1 MSSEHTLEPHSNE
14 SAKPA
19 PQPAKEFKCFDIVA
33 MAFVSVYLISLVSS
47 SKLFAL
53 GRLQLPGAA
62 VVFPLSY
69 IFGDILTEVYGYA
82 RTRRVIWAGVGAAI
96 LMSLVLW
103 IVQILPPAP
112 GWPDQQAYQAILG
125 VVPRLCLGSIVAYW
139 AGEFVNSYVMAKMK
153 LLTKGRCLWTRTVSS
168 TLVGQAVDSIV
179 FISVAFAGR
188 VPWAAV
194 LQIGTTLY
202 GFKVGY
208 EIVATPLTYAVVK
221 WLKKVEQV
229 DVYDRTTNFTPFRL
243 L

>member
-1 MSSEHTLEPHSNE
+1 
-14 SAKPA
+14 
-19 PQPAKEFKCFDIVA
+19 
-33 MAFVSVYLISLVSS
+33 
-47 SKLFAL
+47 
-53 GRLQLPGAA
+53 
-62 VVFPLSY
+62 
-69 IFGDILTEVYGYA
+69 
-82 RTRRVIWAGVGAAI
+82 
-96 LMSLVLW
+96 
-103 IVQILPPAP
+103 
-112 GWPDQQAYQAILG
+112 
-125 VVPRLCLGSIVAYW
+125 
-139 AGEFVNSYVMAKMK
+139 
-153 LLTKGRCLWTRTVSS
+153 VSS